1 MSETEVAKR
10 AARRLAIIRHA
21 EEVTGS
27 VAKTCR
33 YYGISRACF
42 YKWRERYEE
51 FGTEG
56 LRDRS
61 KRPHFS
67 PKATKQ
73 EVIGKIIY
81 LRQHYHFGPQ
91 RVAMYLKRYHD
102 IQISTCGV
110 WRILRRLGLNRLPS
124 SMRYK
129 RHKDRWQR
137 YEKPEPGLR
146 VQVDVK
152 FISPITGTRKRHYQY
167 TAIDDCTRYRILRF
181 YLRKNQWTSHK
192 LFTTLQTTLPFPIR
206 KLQVDN
212 INEVLKLMSGPLQ
225 AKHLNVRT
233 TLSPEADRLHSD
245 RDQIEQVLLNVIGN
259 AIDASP
265 MDELALEITAH
276 EASREEHPGLMIQ
289 IRDAGEGVAT
299 AALARVFEPIF
310 TSGKRNGTELGM
322 AICKNIIER
331 HRGDIHL
338 TSAVGEGT
346 IVSIWLPST
355 QDVQSLKG

>member
-1 MSETEVAKR
+1 MHGTLYCARVAGHLKERPHADDHKQRTDDTEDLRRHHHTVRSCLAIVNYATEHGIKGAARWFGLDRKTVRAWRRRWQAAGLAGLVPRYLPSER
-10 AARRLAIIRHA
+10 AAFASPPRQFA
-21 EEVTGS
+21 GS
-27 VAKTCR
+27 VSAW
-33 YYGISRACF
+33 GIRPLSRKPQRHPRQLTLF
-42 YKWRERYEE
+42 SRER
-51 FGTEG
+51 
-56 LRDRS
+56 
-61 KRPHFS
+61 
-67 PKATKQ
+67 
-73 EVIGKIIY
+73 
-81 LRQHYHFGPQ
+81 
-91 RVAMYLKRYHD
+91 
-102 IQISTCGV
+102 
-110 WRILRRLGLNRLPS
+110 
-124 SMRYK
+124 
-129 RHKDRWQR
+129 
-137 YEKPEPGLR
+137 PGDC

-152 FISPITGTRKRHYQY
+152 EVKVAGTKCFQY

-310 TSGKRNGTELGM
+310 TSGKRNGTGFGM

-355 QDVQSLKG
+355 QDVQSVKG